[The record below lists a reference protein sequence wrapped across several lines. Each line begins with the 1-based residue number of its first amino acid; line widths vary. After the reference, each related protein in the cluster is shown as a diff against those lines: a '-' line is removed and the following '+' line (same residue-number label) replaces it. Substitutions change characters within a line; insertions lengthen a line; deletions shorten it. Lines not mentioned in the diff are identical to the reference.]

1 MFATTHVNLLD
12 LVLSVGNA
20 VDLVSPKVA
29 HHHKRVGY
37 IAASIGREL
46 GVPLAA
52 QHELMMAGLLHDIGA
67 LSLDERER
75 LLAFDADADDVDVHA
90 HVGYLLLR
98 KFAHFAGIAE
108 LVRFHHLPWAHGD
121 GERCCSEPVP
131 FGAHLLHLAD
141 RIEVSIDKTRPVL
154 DQADGIVAA
163 IAHCAGTQFV
173 PAAVAAFRALAAR
186 ETFWLDV
193 ASPMLGQM
201 MADAVRNVL
210 IEIGPDDLQDFA
222 ELLAHVIDFRNPF
235 TATHSSGVAAA
246 SALLAAHMS
255 FSAAECRQMRIAG
268 YLHDLGKLAIPAE
281 LLDKPAPLTEGEF
294 RVIKTHVYHTF
305 QILAPIRGLHDIVT
319 WASLHH
325 ERLDGNGYPGRRDG
339 AALPLGARILAVA
352 DVFTALSEDRPYRAA
367 CSRDTVIAML
377 TDMAERRVVDASVV
391 AALIAHYDDIDAARR
406 SAQLAARREYEEFLG
421 LLGDGPCTLS
431 PGCAALRARPS
442 GDARLAAEP

>member
-1 MFATTHVNLLD
+1 MHATNHINLLD

-29 HHHKRVGY
+29 HHHKRVAY
-37 IAASIGREL
+37 IAAALAREM
-46 GVPLAA
+46 GVAVAA

-67 LSLDERER
+67 LSLDERVR
-75 LLAFDADADDVDVHA
+75 LLEFDAGDIDVHA

-98 KFAHFAGIAE
+98 KFAHFGGIAE
-108 LVRFHHLPWAHGD
+108 LVRFHHLPWSHGD
-121 GERCCSEPVP
+121 GRRCCGEPVP
-131 FGAHLLHLAD
+131 MGSHLLHLAD
-141 RIEVSIDKTRPVL
+141 RIEVSIDKTRAVL
-154 DQADGIVAA
+154 DQVDGIVAA
-163 IAHCAGTQFV
+163 IARGAGMQFA
-173 PAAVAAFRALAAR
+173 PEAVAAFEGLATR
-186 ETFWLDV
+186 ESFWLDIE
-193 ASPMLGQM
+193 SPILGQM

-210 IEIGPDDLQDFA
+210 IEIAPDDLQDFA

-246 SALLAAHMS
+246 AAMLAARMS

-268 YLHDLGKLAIPAE
+268 YLHDLGKLAIPTE
-281 LLDKPAPLTEGEF
+281 LLDKPAPLTEAEF

-339 AALPLGARILAVA
+339 AVLPLGARILAVA

-377 TDMAERRVVDASVV
+377 TDMAERRIVDASVV
-391 AALIAHYDDIDAARR
+391 AALVADYDEIDEARRCAQVAAR
-406 SAQLAARREYEEFLG
+406 SEYEEFLG
-421 LLGDGPCTLS
+421 LLGAGPCTLQ
-431 PGCAALRARPS
+431 PGCGALRPRVTA
-442 GDARLAAEP
+442 DAAVTAAS